1 VAEVY
6 GSPARP
12 RKRWGRRLLITF
24 IVLLIIVVGVLAV
37 ADRLAASY
45 AERMI
50 SDKVSQQIADQKAT
64 SAQPETTIEGW
75 PFLTQVAKGDYRD
88 IRIKIDDFSGPAGNG
103 KTIKM
108 PTLDIRAQDVKA
120 PLDAIRNGTGNIVA
134 TTVTGTGT
142 IDYATVESLVD
153 QQGVKL
159 AEKDGKLAV
168 TAPVKILNQ
177 SVTVT
182 GEADLTVKDN
192 VVSVHFDQVTAAGL
206 PQVALV
212 QGLLNGYAKSLS
224 VSFKLPALPLKLA
237 VQKVQ
242 PTAAGLAVTAAASNV
257 QLSGGG
263 L

>member
-6 GSPARP
+6 ESPARP

-24 IVLLIIVVGVLAV
+24 IVLLIIVVAVLAV
-37 ADRLAASY
+37 ADRLGASY

-50 SDKVSQQIADQKAT
+50 SDKVAQQIADNKAN
-64 SAQPETTIEGW
+64 SAQPDTTIEGV
-75 PFLTQVAKGDYRD
+75 PFLTQVLKGDYHE
-88 IRIKIDDFSGPAGNG
+88 IKIKIADFSGPAGDG
-103 KTIKM
+103 KTIRM
-108 PTLDIRAQDVKA
+108 PLLDIDAKDVKA

-134 TTVTGTGT
+134 STVSGTGT
-142 IDYATVESLVD
+142 VDYATVESLVD

-159 AEKDGKLAV
+159 AEKNGKLAV

-177 SVTVT
+177 SVTVS
-182 GEADLTVKDN
+182 GQADLTVKDN
-192 VVSVHFDQVTAAGL
+192 IVSVHFDQVTAAGL
-206 PQVALV
+206 PQVPLV

-242 PTAAGLAVTAAASNV
+242 PTPGGLVVTFGASNV
-257 QLSGGG
+257 QLNGGG